1 MENGKMGIWR
11 NKVFWQAK
19 LCCKWLWIQ
28 DKGKG
33 SEVRCLILLI
43 VRMIFWWWKFNLPQ
57 KDMNQNL
64 THLFKLS
71 LLSPPNHSRCFQFH
85 ERRNTMDHYRYWSPV
100 PRHLAAKLQDVD
112 RGKGEVFVWL
122 PGQSTQTWDKCLYLT
137 VLCARVRL
145 FKFRKCDFDNHCW
158 FANCRPGFTH
168 RTSIFLLW
176 SDHHDIVNIPTK
188 SYSLEWSR
196 SILYMNSILHVTQ

>member
-1 MENGKMGIWR
+1 MNSRTKGR
-11 NKVFWQAK
+11 VAK
-19 LCCKWLWIQ
+19 YDAW
-28 DKGKG
+28 
-33 SEVRCLILLI
+33 
-43 VRMIFWWWKFNLPQ
+43 FF
-57 KDMNQNL
+57 
-64 THLFKLS
+64 S
-71 LLSPPNHSRCFQFH
+71 LLEWFFDDENSTSPKKTWIRTWPISLNWVYSSPPNHSRCFQFH

-122 PGQSTQTWDKCLYLT
+122 PGQSTQTWDKCLYLI

-188 SYSLEWSR
+188 SYSSEWSK
-196 SILYMNSILHVTQ
+196 LYIIYE